1 VYGAATAL
9 RYDLICYIRHFHSAA
24 ARWQRQSQAINNQP
38 MYKLIAFF
46 TRPDNVEEFDAH
58 YNEVHAPLMK
68 KVPGMERLVVT
79 RNPRSFAGESPY
91 YLIAEMHFADK
102 DAFKAAMAS
111 EVNKAAGKDVMGF
124 AGKLVTMVH
133 GEASEV

>member
-1 VYGAATAL
+1 
-9 RYDLICYIRHFHSAA
+9 
-24 ARWQRQSQAINNQP
+24 
-38 MYKLIAFF
+38 MYKLVAFF
-46 TRPDNVEEFDAH
+46 TRPDNIEEFDTH

-68 KVPGMERLVVT
+68 KVPGLERLVVSRNT
-79 RNPRSFAGESPY
+79 RAFAGDSPY

-111 EVNKAAGKDVMGF
+111 EENKTAGNDVMGF

-133 GEASEV
+133 GEFNEV